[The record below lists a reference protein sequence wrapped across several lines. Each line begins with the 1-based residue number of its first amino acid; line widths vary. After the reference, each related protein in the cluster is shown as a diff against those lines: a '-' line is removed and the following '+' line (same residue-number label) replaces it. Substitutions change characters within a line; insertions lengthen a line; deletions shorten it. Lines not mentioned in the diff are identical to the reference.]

1 MKREIITIDEY
12 GRLKMPTDK
21 NGAVADIWMSEAEI
35 VELFDVTA
43 PTIRAAINAVYK
55 SGVLRENDTK
65 RTIRQEN
72 GNSAEVYN
80 LEVITAL
87 AFRIRSHGAA
97 KLREYILRTLGT
109 VNKQPTIN
117 ILMACA
123 REKDGCGSGQ
133 VFN

>member
-1 MKREIITIDEY
+1 MKRAIITIDEY
-12 GRLKMPTDK
+12 GKLNMPTVT
-21 NGAVADIWMSEAEI
+21 AHIWMSEPEM
-35 VELFDVTA
+35 VELFGVTA

-87 AFRIRSHGAA
+87 AFRICSHGAA
-97 KLREYILRTLGT
+97 KLREYILRTLGA
-109 VNKQPTIN
+109 VSKQPVIN
-117 ILMACA
+117 ILLACA